1 MKPLFLF
8 MAVVFAAG
16 QSFAANR
23 FGALVEGYSNPKAGA
38 SAAVSNVDYSF
49 GHLKLNLASG
59 NAAPVTAA
67 GNTVAIFFT
76 GNGTFTYVS
85 DDPVEFPIVTRN
97 TRGESHLKLETSG
110 KTATISGPVSEVLLY
125 AAGTP
130 LPPIG
135 AGSGAVGPE
144 FAAHLEEFGRNYES
158 SAAHGMHRIHRM
170 VPPRLEP
177 ANRVPAA
184 RRRVNGGTPATSSAG
199 C

>member
-1 MKPLFLF
+1 MSTSSAPRKHPQHPLHVVERLDLLAAHARAGDDGDGSVLEKHQLSAHAKLAPMKPLFLF

-97 TRGESHLKLETSG
+97 TRGESHLKLDTSG

-125 AAGTP
+125 AAG
-130 LPPIG
+130 
-135 AGSGAVGPE
+135 
-144 FAAHLEEFGRNYES
+144 
-158 SAAHGMHRIHRM
+158 
-170 VPPRLEP
+170 
-177 ANRVPAA
+177 
-184 RRRVNGGTPATSSAG
+184 
-199 C
+199 